1 MKKLYSII
9 VLACCV
15 VAYAQAQ
22 TVSVYSKGVA
32 LLLTPDE
39 ADEMIFSGTM
49 MSVGNEV
56 IDVTEV
62 DSITY
67 SDQNFDPLRVEVNY
81 NGAKSLVRLPLAL
94 ADSVEVDKDGDYI
107 TLYSYK
113 MGDPEITYALSG
125 TTKDGAFVQDGSYKC
140 KVELGGVNITSLRGA
155 ALHIKNGKRIDI
167 SVLDGTVNNFVDNAD
182 TLHDAC
188 FHVKGHPEFEGNGTI
203 NITGRGKHAYK
214 SGEYT
219 KLKKSAGTINI
230 LAAERDAMHVG
241 QYFKMNGGKITV
253 VEAVKADGIQVEF
266 NNDETKEL
274 NGQMFLNGGNIDI
287 TLTADSCRGLKADS
301 HVFIGGGVQRVK
313 TTGISSRGLQN
324 DGSVIIYNLNAE
336 PDITLVST
344 GGYVEIDG
352 KKKRSVGLKT
362 DGSLYFHCGSL
373 TLQAD
378 GDSKG
383 RSADIAGD
391 FVYVKD
397 AYKLNASPAINLDGA
412 YRSRTSEESIRDY
425 EKSLG
430 ITLPTDND

>member
-9 VLACCV
+9 VLACCA

-22 TVSVYSKGVA
+22 TVSVYSKGVV

-39 ADEMIFSGTM
+39 AGEMMFSGSQL
-49 MSVGNEV
+49 SVGEEV
-56 IDVTEV
+56 LDVTTI

-67 SDQNFDPLRVEVNY
+67 SPRNFDPLRVEVDY
-81 NGAKSLVRLPLAL
+81 QSAGSVVRLPLSLKAL
-94 ADSVEVDKDGDYI
+94 INVEKDGDYI
-107 TLYSYK
+107 TLNSAAVA
-113 MGDPEITYALSG
+113 DPEITYSLSG
-125 TTKDGAFVQDGSYKC
+125 TTKDGAFVQEGNYKC
-140 KVELGGVNITSLRGA
+140 TVELNGVSITSQRGA

-167 SVLDGTVNNFVDNAD
+167 NVVDGTVNNFVDNAD
-182 TLHDAC
+182 EEHDAC
-188 FHVKGHPEFEGNGTI
+188 FHVKGHPEFAGSGTI

-219 KLKKSAGTINI
+219 KLKKSAGTFNI
-230 LAAERDAMHVG
+230 LAAVSDGMHIG
-241 QYFKMNGGKITV
+241 QYFKMNGGSVNIGSDV
-253 VEAVKADGIQVEF
+253 MSDGIQVEF
-266 NNDETKEL
+266 NSDETKEL

-287 TLTADSCRGLKADS
+287 TLTADSCKGLKADS
-301 HVFIGGGVQRVK
+301 HIFIGGGVQRVK

-362 DGSLYFHCGSL
+362 DGTLYFHCGSL

-425 EKSLG
+425 EKSQG